1 MNYPFISAFLTG
13 CSITTGLIGSY
24 LIHRKGFNLKTWSST
39 SLFAIG
45 IGVLFT
51 QLLCAG
57 FAVFSTSVAVTIA
70 AIIYFGAHTKQ
81 NETLEQTLVSAL
93 GGVLIGMISL
103 VGFIM
108 CC

>member
-1 MNYPFISAFLTG
+1 MYYPFISAFLAG
-13 CSITTGLIGSY
+13 GIITTGLIGSY
-24 LIHRKGFNLKTWSST
+24 LIQRQRFTLKIWLNI
-39 SLFAIG
+39 SLLALG

-51 QLLCAG
+51 QCLCAG
-57 FAVFSTSVAVTIA
+57 YPVFSTVIAVTIA
-70 AIIYFGAHTKQ
+70 AIIYFSAYAKQ
-81 NETLEQTLVSAL
+81 NEKLEQILVSAI